1 MTVRLQQPFDN
12 GIYFITFTCY
22 NWLPLFE
29 TTQGYHL
36 VYKWF
41 NYLKDNGS
49 YVTGYVIM
57 PNHVHALI
65 AFRSNGQSINT
76 RVGNGKRFLAYG
88 IVEQLK
94 QKGNLQTLEILKTGI
109 HNTDKSRG
117 KLHQVFQPSFDC
129 KECTSPNMLTT
140 KLDYMHNNPCSGKW
154 NLAVHPADY
163 FHSSASFYYSGE
175 HKGYEVMPRLALN
188 DIDLSEKWNA

>member
-12 GIYFITFTCY
+12 GIYFITFTCC

-29 TTQGYHL
+29 VTQGYHL

-88 IVEQLK
+88 IV
-94 QKGNLQTLEILKTGI
+94 
-109 HNTDKSRG
+109 
-117 KLHQVFQPSFDC
+117 
-129 KECTSPNMLTT
+129 
-140 KLDYMHNNPCSGKW
+140 
-154 NLAVHPADY
+154 
-163 FHSSASFYYSGE
+163 
-175 HKGYEVMPRLALN
+175 
-188 DIDLSEKWNA
+188 